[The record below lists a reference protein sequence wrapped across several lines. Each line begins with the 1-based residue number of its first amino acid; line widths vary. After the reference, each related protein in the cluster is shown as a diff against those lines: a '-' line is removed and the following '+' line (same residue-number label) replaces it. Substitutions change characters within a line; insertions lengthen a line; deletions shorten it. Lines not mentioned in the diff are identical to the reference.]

1 MFPDRL
7 LGFTFGV
14 GVNRTQFFPYRRWDR
29 GWNDPQDFDKAEHGR
44 SMLYGA
50 SAGDGDENDDQCR
63 QLLDRAGQA
72 SWRVGYDGSA
82 DGGSDG
88 ALRPRVARYPR

>member
-1 MFPDRL
+1 M
-7 LGFTFGV
+7 
-14 GVNRTQFFPYRRWDR
+14 NRTQFFPYRRWDR

-72 SWRVGYDGSA
+72 SWRA
-82 DGGSDG
+82 ATTAAQME
-88 ALRPRVARYPR
+88 ALMERYGRV